1 MSDVVTGDAVVL
13 ELPLARV
20 PTRALALAIDLAIML
35 GALAALV
42 AIATGALE
50 SLDDALAAAVGLA
63 VTLAVFVGYPVTLET
78 LTRGR
83 SVGKIALGL
92 RVVREDGGP
101 IGFRQALT
109 RGLAGVIVDFGVL
122 SLFTGIIGLI
132 SSLSSEKGKRVGD
145 VLAGTVVLRE
155 RIPGQQAN
163 PVPMPPPLAGWAG
176 GLELSGLPDD
186 LALAA
191 RQFLLRRDQLEPGVR
206 ESMAAGLAGEVAA
219 RVSPDPPPGTQAEAY
234 LAAVTAQHR
243 IREQTR
249 LGAHPSGQAAPDG
262 SSPR

>member
-1 MSDVVTGDAVVL
+1 MGVSDVVTGDAVVL
-13 ELPLARV
+13 ELRVARV

-35 GALAALV
+35 TALGTLI
-42 AIATGALE
+42 AIATGGME
-50 SLDDALAAAVGLA
+50 SVDNALAAAIGIT
-63 VTLAVFVGYPVTLET
+63 VTLMVFVGYPVTVET

-101 IGFRQALT
+101 IGFRQALA
-109 RGLAGVIVDFGVL
+109 RGLAGFIVDFGGL

-132 SSLSSEKGKRVGD
+132 SSLSSEKGKRIGD

-155 RIPGQQAN
+155 RVPSQRAD

-176 GLELSGLPDD
+176 ELELSGLPDD

-191 RQFLLRRDQLEPGVR
+191 RQFLLRCNQLDPQVR
-206 ESMAAGLAGEVAA
+206 ASMAASLAGEVAA
-219 RVSPDPPPGTQAEAY
+219 RVSPAPPPGTPAEPY
-234 LAAVTAQHR
+234 LAAVTAQRR
-243 IREQTR
+243 IREQAR
-249 LGAHPSGQAAPDG
+249 LGGWPPGQ
-262 SSPR
+262 S